1 MRTMTSGLGALL
13 VIQGVGGL
21 INQVTNGARSW
32 FVVNYLDV
40 LQGVEIPAS
49 IVIAI
54 LGLALVAIGRI
65 GTHRRLA
72 RRD

>member
-32 FVVNYLDV
+32 FVVNYLEV
-40 LQGVEIPAS
+40 LQGVEIPVS
-49 IVIAI
+49 IVI
-54 LGLALVAIGRI
+54 LGLALVGIGRI
-65 GTHRRLA
+65 GTRRRSA